1 MTIIITIFDTCKLFR
16 SGLGDF
22 STGLENVEPIEMNL
36 HTIRLNM
43 ITFVK
48 ITRNYWS
55 GVGLPAF

>member
-1 MTIIITIFDTCKLFR
+1 MYLIHLKYIQELR
-16 SGLGDF
+16 SGPGDF

-48 ITRNYWS
+48 TTRNYWS